1 MSEESC
7 TAKRPSR
14 GFTLIEVIGALV
26 IFSLGVL
33 MVLQLSDAL
42 GDQMEY
48 AATASEIAVK
58 VQERLDSLEAEPFSS
73 LSAGTGEDT
82 MMVNGTSYTLT
93 ATISTVTALLY
104 QIDVDMSPA
113 SGYSGPTYSATS
125 YSADSW

>member
-1 MSEESC
+1 M
-7 TAKRPSR
+7 KPPR

-58 VQERLDSLEAEPFSS
+58 VQERMDSLEAEPFSS
-73 LSAGTGEDT
+73 LSAGSQVDT
-82 MMVNGTSYTLT
+82 MSVNGTSYTLT
-93 ATISTVTALLY
+93 TTVSTVTALLF
-104 QIDVDMSPA
+104 QIDVAMAPVGGA
-113 SGYSGPTYSATS
+113 SGPTYSTTS